1 MKFNETEILKK
12 VFWPEDKS
20 NGLGNLFF
28 TNTTD
33 EFINTKTIGAA
44 RTEKTLEIFYTI
56 APMLEPDKK
65 EYFIKLIFNR
75 EDGNIILNTQK
86 SSPEVKSEN
95 DVNDVLEN
103 IQNSILMMNSK
114 PEFFM
119 TGIIKNKLKLG
130 I

>member
-1 MKFNETEILKK
+1 MQN
-12 VFWPEDKS
+12 
-20 NGLGNLFF
+20 
-28 TNTTD
+28 
-33 EFINTKTIGAA
+33 
-44 RTEKTLEIFYTI
+44 
-56 APMLEPDKK
+56 
-65 EYFIKLIFNR
+65 
-75 EDGNIILNTQK
+75 ILNTQK